1 MALSTRQLWQDSY
14 SLAFFNLQ
22 SHHHKGSEK
31 NFDMSFSLQPPGTAL
46 CFKKLLQVQQWP
58 SPISHNSTSNVLN
71 SWWGRYAH
79 PEVKTTHH
87 QFQYVSAQCK
97 LEQMKETHV
106 FLHWWKTHSFCKL
119 RDLSL
124 SLSRIS
130 LWSTDLE
137 FILRVR
143 LWMTRILP
151 ALPVL
156 LWPTLLTWIP
166 FPFDDSFAGHHGLF
180 SFSVCPSLLC
190 QLSPFL

>member
-1 MALSTRQLWQDSY
+1 
-14 SLAFFNLQ
+14 
-22 SHHHKGSEK
+22 
-31 NFDMSFSLQPPGTAL
+31 L

-58 SPISHNSTSNVLN
+58 SPISHNSTSNVLD

-106 FLHWWKTHSFCKL
+106 FLHWWKIHSFCKP
-119 RDLSL
+119 RDFSRSL

-137 FILRVR
+137 LILRVR
-143 LWMTRILP
+143 MWMTRILP

-156 LWPTLLTWIP
+156 LWPTLLSWIP
-166 FPFDDSFAGHHGLF
+166 FPFDDSFASHHALF
-180 SFSVCPSLLC
+180 SSSVCPSLLF
-190 QLSPFL
+190 QLSRFVLPIPKILGREGERNRGGGLFSIRLCSGVPCDHRSE

>member
-124 SLSRIS
+124 SLSLSDFS
-130 LWSTDLE
+130 LIYRSWIHSESTIVNDKN
-137 FILRVR
+137 ITCTSGV
-143 LWMTRILP
+143 
-151 ALPVL
+151 AVAN
-156 LWPTLLTWIP
+156 
-166 FPFDDSFAGHHGLF
+166 FAHLNPF
-180 SFSVCPSLLC
+180 SFWW
-190 QLSPFL
+190 